1 MSSVRRKARARP
13 SFADSRHPR
22 RVPRK
27 LIKGSN
33 MLFGIR
39 RGVPLTLAL
48 ATTLGLGLVMARSAR
63 ADGMLLQHTIPREVD
78 AYNFTTGGPYMAPP
92 VPYGHYAADYG
103 DVLHKRIGCATCGL
117 HGLMGGGGNGH
128 SCFHKG
134 CGAGGCGHGGA
145 CGQGGGGCITDG
157 AAGHGLFG
165 HGGHSSTGTIGY
177 DPGIGAGYATT
188 WAPASAQTVPL
199 ASGQSTCGQVGC
211 GIAAKHSHLS
221 QMLNKIRCGSC
232 GGSGCGACGGIGAT
246 GLCGDP
252 GCSLGAGHGHGK
264 GTGCGLCGGKGCGS
278 CLSGL
283 KGGLHGKLASI
294 AGALNKP
301 KISWFNGAGGPV
313 PLTPG
318 YVPYI
323 VSTRSPRDFFSFPP
337 MNPDAR

>member
-1 MSSVRRKARARP
+1 
-13 SFADSRHPR
+13 
-22 RVPRK
+22 
-27 LIKGSN
+27 

-39 RGVPLTLAL
+39 RGIPLTLAL
-48 ATTLGLGLVMARSAR
+48 ATTLGLGLAMARSAR
-63 ADGMLLQHTIPREVD
+63 ADGMLIRHTIPRETD
-78 AYNFTTGGPYMAPP
+78 AYDFTTGRQYMAPP
-92 VPYGHYAADYG
+92 IPYGHYAADYG
-103 DVLHKRIGCATCGL
+103 GELHKSLGCATCGL
-117 HGLMGGGGNGH
+117 HGLMGGGGQGH

-134 CGAGGCGHGGA
+134 DGAGGDCGQGAGCGHGGSGIG
-145 CGQGGGGCITDG
+145 CG
-157 AAGHGLFG
+157 AGHGLFG
-165 HGGHSSTGTIGY
+165 HGGDSSPGIVGA
-177 DPGIGAGYATT
+177 DPGFGAGSMGYATT
-188 WAPASAQTVPL
+188 WAQPSGQAAALP
-199 ASGQSTCGQVGC
+199 SGQSICGQSGC
-211 GIAAKHSHLS
+211 AVAVKHSHLS

-232 GGSGCGACGGIGAT
+232 GGSGCGGCADTGVT

-283 KGGLHGKLASI
+283 RGGLQGKLASI
-294 AGALNKP
+294 AGVLNKP

-323 VSTRSPRDFFSFPP
+323 VTTRSPRDFFSFPP